1 MSLSSTSNAP
11 GKRSG
16 RGPARIA
23 TAVAVAVA
31 VLAPL
36 GVLCAQTWSSTGATL
51 TFAGD
56 ERRGVSYLGPL
67 TQLLGATTEAQ
78 TAAVRGRP
86 VDTAAVRSALAA
98 VDQADARLGGSLR
111 TTDRWTI
118 VRATVT
124 ERVARTDW
132 PLAAVAYTQ
141 YSDLNTALLE
151 LNRTVGDNSRL
162 ILDPAIDSYYVMSA
176 SLLRIPEILVDSGR
190 YTDLRTLAATSDTVD
205 GTGRAQLAAARNRV
219 ATDAA
224 DLSDGLLEAFS
235 RTGSGTLGPG
245 LTQPL
250 DDFRTAVDAVAPS
263 ASLLAPVP
271 DRSRADLASEQLALA
286 RAALDLQEAALQQLD
301 LLLAARQH
309 DQQRSRLIALVATG
323 AGVLVAIGLAVLT
336 WWHGPYGPVPA
347 AEAEPEDA
355 AGPAEEPRAAR
366 LWAEAPARPTI
377 PERAGGARA
386 AG

>member
-1 MSLSSTSNAP
+1 MSLSSTSNP
-11 GKRSG
+11 PQKGSG
-16 RGPARIA
+16 RGLARIA

-36 GVLCAQTWSSTGATL
+36 GVLCAQAWSSTGDTL
-51 TFAGD
+51 SFVGD
-56 ERRGVSYLGPL
+56 ERRGVSYLAPL

-78 TAAVRGRP
+78 SAAVRGRP
-86 VDTAAVRSALAA
+86 VDVAAVRSALAA
-98 VDQADARLGGSLR
+98 VDRADARLGGPLR

-118 VRATVT
+118 ARSTVAERA
-124 ERVARTDW
+124 ARTDW
-132 PLAAVAYTQ
+132 PLASVAYTQ
-141 YSDLNTALLE
+141 YSDLNTSLLE

-162 ILDPAIDSYYVMSA
+162 ILDPDIDAYYVMNA

-190 YTDLRTLAATSDTVD
+190 YTDLRTLAAISGGGDA
-205 GTGRAQLAAARNRV
+205 TGRAQLTAARNRV
-219 ATDAA
+219 AADAA

-235 RTGSGTLGPG
+235 RTGSSALGPG

-271 DRSRADLASEQLALA
+271 DRSPADLASERQGLA
-286 RAALDLQEAALQQLD
+286 RAALDLQQAALEQLD

-323 AGVLVAIGLAVLT
+323 AGVLVAAGLALLT
-336 WWHGPYGPVPA
+336 WWHAPHRPATEADPGDAAAAASAPA
-347 AEAEPEDA
+347 AVRRQAEAT
-355 AGPAEEPRAAR
+355 AGPA
-366 LWAEAPARPTI
+366 I
-377 PERAGGARA
+377 PERPGGARA
-386 AG
+386 AR

>member
-1 MSLSSTSNAP
+1 MSVSSTANGP
-11 GKRSG
+11 GDG
-16 RGPARIA
+16 PWRGLARVA

-31 VLAPL
+31 VLAPV
-36 GVLCAQTWSSTGATL
+36 GVLCAQAWSSTGNTL
-51 TFAGD
+51 SFVAD
-56 ERRGVSYLGPL
+56 ERRGVTYLEPL
-67 TQLLGATTEAQ
+67 TQLLGATTQAQ
-78 TAAVRGRP
+78 SAAVAGRP
-86 VDTAAVRSALAA
+86 AGAAAIRAAVAA
-98 VDQADARLGGSLR
+98 VDQVDARLGGALR

-118 VRATVT
+118 ARRTVT
-124 ERVARTDW
+124 DRAARTDW
-132 PLAAVAYTQ
+132 PLASVAYTQ

-162 ILDPAIDSYYVMSA
+162 ILDPAIDSYYVMNA

-190 YTDLRTLAATSDTVD
+190 YTDLRTLAATSGGGDT
-205 GTGRAQLAAARNRV
+205 TGQAQLAAARNRV

-271 DRSRADLASEQLALA
+271 DRSPADLASEQQGLA
-286 RAALDLQEAALQQLD
+286 RAALDLQQAALGQLD

-323 AGVLVAIGLAVLT
+323 AGVLVAAGLALLT
-336 WWHGPYGPVPA
+336 WRHGPHRPG
-347 AEAEPEDA
+347 AEAEPED
-355 AGPAEEPRAAR
+355 RAAAWAQPPAAR
-366 LWAEAPARPTI
+366 GRAEAPVEPAIR
-377 PERAGGARA
+377 ERAGGARA